1 MNSSPTVISPGCED
15 DFVSGEKLEH
25 PSPVAITALILFI
38 IMHVI
43 TFPFTFVLNAL
54 VMLAVKLKPRLRAH
68 KSNILL
74 ALLASTDFVVGAIVQ
89 PTFIAVLVMFLL
101 NEPSRYCV
109 LLAFRIVMR
118 SLMLCSFVHLA
129 LISGERY
136 VAMRHSFAY
145 PAIVTETRSLLASAF
160 AWILPVLLHV
170 LQAIDKTVFEYMTV
184 IIFGLT
190 FASMT
195 GFHVTVYREA
205 RRHEQR
211 LAAQQVRQEA
221 REQFLRE
228 NKALKLTSTIIA
240 AVVLCYILSAV
251 SFLVAVRYRS
261 EVSVE
266 TYHIFM
272 CSSWSVS
279 LLNSLVNPLIYSVRL
294 RQFRVAFIELICRT
308 MNIAKAEEIEMRLF
322 GTPNAVVRLQAGQQ
336 REGQDQQSVERTNV
350 NSEHE
355 GRDQQNMERANVN
368 SEHEG
373 RDQQNMERTNVNNN
387 HSHSSDFLSC

>member
-1 MNSSPTVISPGCED
+1 MQATNSSPTVISAGCED
-15 DFVSGEKLEH
+15 DFVSGEKLED
-25 PSPVAITALILFI
+25 PSPAAITALILFV
-38 IMHVI
+38 IMHII
-43 TFPFTFVLNAL
+43 TFPFTVALNAL

-74 ALLASTDFVVGAIVQ
+74 ALLASTDFVVGAIAQ

-118 SLMLCSFVHLA
+118 SLMLCSFLHLA

-136 VAMRHSFAY
+136 LAIKHSFAY
-145 PAIVTETRSLLASAF
+145 TAMVTETRSLLASAF

-170 LQAIDKTVFEYMTV
+170 LQAIDKTVFEYMTG
-184 IIFGLT
+184 IIVCLT
-190 FASMT
+190 FAFMT
-195 GFHVTVYREA
+195 GFHVTVCREA

-211 LAAQQVRQEA
+211 VAAQQVTQET
-221 REQFLRE
+221 REQFLRD

-240 AVVLCYILSAV
+240 VVVLCYILSAV

-261 EVSVE
+261 EVSIE
-266 TYHIFM
+266 TNHIFM

-279 LLNSLVNPLIYSVRL
+279 LLNSLINPLIYSVRL
-294 RQFRVAFIELICRT
+294 RQFRIAFIELICRT

-322 GTPNAVVRLQAGQQ
+322 GTSNAVVRLEAGQQ
-336 REGQDQQSVERTNV
+336 REGRDQQSGERANV
-350 NSEHE
+350 NNGHE
-355 GRDQQNMERANVN
+355 AGRDQQNVERAKC
-368 SEHEG
+368 E
-373 RDQQNMERTNVNNN
+373 QRTRRTR
-387 HSHSSDFLSC
+387 STKC

>member
-15 DFVSGEKLEH
+15 DFVSGEKLED
-25 PSPVAITALILFI
+25 PSPAALTALILFV
-38 IMHVI
+38 IMHII
-43 TFPFTFVLNAL
+43 TFPFTVVLNAL

-101 NEPSRYCV
+101 NEPSKYCV
-109 LLAFRIVMR
+109 LLALRIVMR

-136 VAMRHSFAY
+136 LAMKHSFAY
-145 PAIVTETRSLLASAF
+145 TAMVTETRSLLASAF

-170 LQAIDKTVFEYMTV
+170 LQAIDKTVFNYMTV
-184 IIFGLT
+184 IIVCLT
-190 FASMT
+190 FAFMT

-205 RRHEQR
+205 RRHKRR
-211 LAAQQVRQEA
+211 LAAQQVTQET
-221 REQFLRE
+221 REQFLRD

-240 AVVLCYILSAV
+240 VVVLCYVLSAV
-251 SFLVAVRYRS
+251 SLLVAVRYRS

-266 TYHIFM
+266 TNHIFM

-279 LLNSLVNPLIYSVRL
+279 LLNSLINPLIYSVRL

-322 GTPNAVVRLQAGQQ
+322 GTSNAVIRLEAGQQ
-336 REGQDQQSVERTNV
+336 REGRDQQSGERANV
-350 NSEHE
+350 NKGHDA
-355 GRDQQNMERANVN
+355 GRDQQNVERAKF
-368 SEHEG
+368 E
-373 RDQQNMERTNVNNN
+373 QRTRRTR
-387 HSHSSDFLSC
+387 STKC